1 MQNKTKFKI
10 TRSQRRI
17 IGWGGFVIFFVC
29 FCLPLLFFYYLFD
42 ATKVKAMVIEQF
54 NNDSYSVVINGNVE
68 PRSWH
73 GLSLFISN
81 LTVED
86 KTHHKVLHVNTAN
99 CQLSWLDLIV
109 GHYRVKRIALN
120 GLTFYQNALAK
131 GNVATLFNYKA
142 IANSEFKHL
151 RYLSVTNLNMVN
163 LNGKFLIRDG
173 GLQVNDLDTLP
184 QINVNFQAINY
195 NADIKVLGNVNK
207 IDDSGLNFKDISISL
222 HSPKLNG
229 EFHSY
234 GRYDYKTQQL
244 WLNKFNGNAKSV
256 VYDVK
261 VNVDTALLSYFGMSV
276 NQLNA
281 SVTKNNGTQREIDL
295 SVKDLK
301 TANFSQY
308 EMDDL
313 VTKLDSVNESN
324 HFSAILA
331 LTKPKFDNGFDLKN
345 ERCSLQFKQSV
356 NTSESAIFDGALAG
370 NCSYNESSGWLNL
383 ALDGMINKSP
393 AKLAIGYWYNVKKPQ
408 ITINGSVD
416 KLDVNQMMSNA
427 NKEIMPFYFDER
439 QLPFGWLKLFDI
451 SATLKLKEF
460 SMNHLQ
466 LSNVKTVLQMKD
478 SKLALSSLTANIY
491 DGTLSGSGVITPAS
505 NESGGYDIAIQN
517 TISKANLEKVFHEL
531 FNVNAIS
538 GQADLAIDIKALN
551 AVSYQDIHKNL
562 SGKIALKVSNGGF
575 NGVDFSLF
583 LSPENLA
590 AFQNRN
596 AIMTKF
602 TSLNASFN
610 FTNGV
615 SSQSPIK
622 FSSPSIAASGSGV
635 IDFKNTK
642 LDYELIVSSILPQ
655 NAQNIKSVSIPV
667 QINGDL
673 FSPKISIRNMTLN
686 SQPMFEL
693 YKNKHK
699 KSGKNNE

>member
-10 TRSQRRI
+10 TRGQWRI
-17 IGWGGFVIFFVC
+17 IGWSSFVVFFVC

-42 ATKVKAMVIEQF
+42 AAKVKAMVIEQF
-54 NNDSYSVVINGNVE
+54 NNDSYSVVVNGNVE

-86 KTHHKVLHVNTAN
+86 KSHHKVLHVNTAN

-131 GNVATLFNYKA
+131 GSVATLFNYKA

-151 RYLSVTNLNMVN
+151 QYLSVTNLNMVN

-184 QINVNFQAINY
+184 QISVNFQAINY
-195 NADIKVLGNVNK
+195 HADIKILGSVNK
-207 IDDSGLNFKDISISL
+207 IDDNGLNFNDIAISL
-222 HSPKLNG
+222 HSPKING

-244 WLNKFNGNAKSV
+244 WLNKFSGNAKSV
-256 VYDVK
+256 VYNIK
-261 VNVDTALLSYFGMSV
+261 INVDTALLSYFGMSV

-281 SVTKNNGTQREIDL
+281 SVSKNNGAQRELDL
-295 SVKDLK
+295 VVNNLK

-308 EMDDL
+308 EMSDL
-313 VTKLDSVNESN
+313 LTKLNSTNESS
-324 HFSAILA
+324 HFAATLA
-331 LTKPKFDNGFDLKN
+331 LAKPKFDNGFDLKN
-345 ERCSLQFKQSV
+345 ENCSLQFKQSL
-356 NTSESAIFDGALAG
+356 TASESSIFEGALAG
-370 NCSYNESSGWLNL
+370 SCSYSESSGWLDL
-383 ALDGMINKSP
+383 ALAGMINKSP
-393 AKLAIGYWYNVKKPQ
+393 AKLAIGYHYNVQKPQ
-408 ITINGSVD
+408 ITLNGSVD
-416 KLDVNQMMSNA
+416 KLDVNQIMTNT
-427 NKEIMPFYFDER
+427 NKEIMPFYFDTR

-460 SMNHLQ
+460 SMNRL
-466 LSNVKTVLQMKD
+466 LLTNVKTVLQMKD
-478 SKLALSSLTANIY
+478 SKLELSSLNANIY
-491 DGTLSGSGVITPAS
+491 DGTLAGSGVITPAQ
-505 NESGGYDIAIQN
+505 NESGYDISIQD
-517 TISKANLEKVFHEL
+517 TIKNANLQKVFHEL
-531 FNVNAIS
+531 FNVNAIT
-538 GQADLAIDIKALN
+538 GQADLAIDIKASN
-551 AVSYQDIHKNL
+551 AKSYEDVHKNL
-562 SGKIALKVSNGGF
+562 NGKIALKVSNGGF

-590 AFQNRN
+590 AFQNKN

-602 TSLNASFN
+602 TSLNANFI
-610 FTNGV
+610 FTNGI
-615 SSQSPIK
+615 SNQSPVK
-622 FSSPSIAASGSGV
+622 FSSPSIAASGSGI

-642 LDYELIVSSILPQ
+642 LDYELLVSSILPQ
-655 NAQNIKSVSIPV
+655 NNQNIKSVSIPV

-673 FSPKISIRNMTLN
+673 FNPKISIRNMTLN
-686 SQPMFEL
+686 PQSTLEF
-693 YKNKHK
+693 YKNKHR